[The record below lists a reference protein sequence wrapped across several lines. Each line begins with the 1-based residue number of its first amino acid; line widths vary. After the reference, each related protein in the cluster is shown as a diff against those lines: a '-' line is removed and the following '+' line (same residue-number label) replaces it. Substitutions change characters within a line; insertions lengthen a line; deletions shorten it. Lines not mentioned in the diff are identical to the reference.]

1 MIVNKISNVCLQ
13 TGRPQFYWKLKMTT
27 DNTQQDSPAG
37 IELQLLDWVQA
48 KPLAEHIRRTV
59 FIEEQHVPESEEWDD
74 EDDEAIHV
82 IAIHNGQAVATAR
95 ITLAGKIGRMAVL
108 KAHRKHGI
116 ASMMLLKLIK
126 EAQQQGHQE
135 IKLWSQTYAQGFY
148 KKHGFKTQGDVF
160 LDAGI
165 PHIEM
170 SLLIG

>member
-1 MIVNKISNVCLQ
+1 
-13 TGRPQFYWKLKMTT
+13 MTA
-27 DNTQQDSPAG
+27 DNTEQGSPAA
-37 IELQLLDWVQA
+37 IELQLVDWVHA
-48 KPLAEHIRRTV
+48 KPLAEPIRRTV

-74 EDDEAIHV
+74 EDESALHI
-82 IAIHNGQAVATAR
+82 IAIRNGQSVATAR
-95 ITLAGKIGRMAVL
+95 LTLAAKIGRMAVL

-116 ASMMLLKLIK
+116 ASMMMLKLIK

-148 KKHGFKTQGDVF
+148 KKHGFKTQGEVF

-170 SLLIG
+170 TLSID